1 MIQDYKILTPF
12 KTKIIKIFIRTPSDK
27 IDRTVDKNR
36 GAGGESRNN
45 DPRKTKMSE
54 TEKKGGEIS

>member
-1 MIQDYKILTPF
+1 M
-12 KTKIIKIFIRTPSDK
+12 KIIKISIRTPPDK

-36 GAGGESRNN
+36 GTGGETRNN